1 MAAIEQAIQYLR
13 QCKEEKAAKEAA
25 HKEAMAPLNA
35 KIEKLE
41 SAILNK
47 MQLDGVQSYKTS
59 AGTAFKSS
67 RVVISCP
74 DKSAFM
80 DFVKETGMFELLEV
94 RPLKSAVEEY
104 KTGRDALPPG
114 IDYSEEVRLNF
125 RKA

>member
-1 MAAIEQAIQYLR
+1 MATIEQAIQYLR

-80 DFVKETGMFELLEV
+80 DFVKETGD
-94 RPLKSAVEEY
+94 RKSV
-104 KTGRDALPPG
+104 
-114 IDYSEEVRLNF
+114 V
-125 RKA
+125 